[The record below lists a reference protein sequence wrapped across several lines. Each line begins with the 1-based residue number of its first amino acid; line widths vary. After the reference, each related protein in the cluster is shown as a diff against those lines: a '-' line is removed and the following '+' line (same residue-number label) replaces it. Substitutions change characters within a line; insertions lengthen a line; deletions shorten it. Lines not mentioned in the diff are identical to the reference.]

1 MKSYDQIIDVEL
13 TTDQVL
19 LVLAMIATSVSSVG
33 EWMKQH
39 PNDKENIE
47 EIEDTIK
54 DMKKLKEVFDNARIR
69 IEKSWEK

>member
-1 MKSYDQIIDVEL
+1 MKPYDQIIDIEL

-47 EIEDTIK
+47 EIKDTIE
-54 DMKKLKEVFDNARIR
+54 DMRKLKEVFDNARIR
-69 IEKSWEK
+69 IEKTWEK

>member
-1 MKSYDQIIDVEL
+1 MKPYDQIIDVEL

-39 PNDKENIE
+39 PNDRENIE
-47 EIEDTIK
+47 EIEDTIE

>member
-1 MKSYDQIIDVEL
+1 MKPYDQIIDVEL

-47 EIEDTIK
+47 EIKDTIE

>member
-47 EIEDTIK
+47 EIKDTIE
-54 DMKKLKEVFDNARIR
+54 DMRKLKEVFDNARIR

>member
-1 MKSYDQIIDVEL
+1 MKPYDQIIDIEL

-19 LVLAMIATSVSSVG
+19 LVLAMITTSVSSIG

-54 DMKKLKEVFDNARIR
+54 DMRKLKEVFDNARIR

>member
-1 MKSYDQIIDVEL
+1 MKPYDQIIDVEL

-19 LVLAMIATSVSSVG
+19 LVLAMIATSVSSIG

-47 EIEDTIK
+47 EIEDTIE
-54 DMKKLKEVFDNARIR
+54 DMRKLKEVFDNARIR

>member
-1 MKSYDQIIDVEL
+1 MKPYDQIIDIEL

-19 LVLAMIATSVSSVG
+19 LVLAMIATSVSSIG
-33 EWMKQH
+33 EWMKEH

-54 DMKKLKEVFDNARIR
+54 DMRKLKEVFDNARVR
-69 IEKSWEK
+69 IEKTWER

>member
-1 MKSYDQIIDVEL
+1 MKPYDQIIDVEL

-19 LVLAMIATSVSSVG
+19 LVLAMITTSVSSIG

-39 PNDKENIE
+39 PNDRENIE

-54 DMKKLKEVFDNARIR
+54 DMRKLKEVFDNARIR
-69 IEKSWEK
+69 IEKTWEK

>member
-1 MKSYDQIIDVEL
+1 MKPYDQIIDVEL

-19 LVLAMIATSVSSVG
+19 LVLAMIATSVSSIG

-39 PNDKENIE
+39 PNDRENIE
-47 EIEDTIK
+47 EIEDTIE
-54 DMKKLKEVFDNARIR
+54 DMRKLKEVFDNARIR

>member
-1 MKSYDQIIDVEL
+1 MKPYDQIIDVEL

-19 LVLAMIATSVSSVG
+19 LVLARIATSVSSIG

-39 PNDKENIE
+39 PNDRENIE

-54 DMKKLKEVFDNARIR
+54 DMRKLKEVFDNARIR
-69 IEKSWEK
+69 IEKTWES

>member
-1 MKSYDQIIDVEL
+1 MKPYDQIIDIEL

-19 LVLAMIATSVSSVG
+19 LVLAMIATSVSSIG

-47 EIEDTIK
+47 EIEDTIE
-54 DMKKLKEVFDNARIR
+54 DMRKLKEVFDNARIR
-69 IEKSWEK
+69 IEKTWEK

>member
-19 LVLAMIATSVSSVG
+19 LVLAMIATSVSSIG

-39 PNDKENIE
+39 PNDRENIE
-47 EIEDTIK
+47 EIKDTVK
-54 DMKKLKEVFDNARIR
+54 DMRKLKEVFDNARIR

>member
-1 MKSYDQIIDVEL
+1 MKPYNQIVDIEL

-19 LVLAMIATSVSSVG
+19 LVLAMIATSVSGVE

-39 PNDKENIE
+39 PNDKESIE
-47 EIEDTIK
+47 EIEDTIE
-54 DMKKLKEVFDNARIR
+54 DIRKLKEVFDNARIR

>member
-1 MKSYDQIIDVEL
+1 MKPYDQIIDVEL

-19 LVLAMIATSVSSVG
+19 LVLAMIATSVSSIG

-39 PNDKENIE
+39 PNDRENIE

-54 DMKKLKEVFDNARIR
+54 DMRKLKEVFDNARIR
-69 IEKSWEK
+69 IEKTWER

>member
-1 MKSYDQIIDVEL
+1 MRPYDQIIDVEL
-13 TTDQVL
+13 TTDQIL

-39 PNDKENIE
+39 PDDKENIE
-47 EIEDTIK
+47 EIKDTIK
-54 DMKKLKEVFDNARIR
+54 DMRKLKEVFDNARIR

>member
-1 MKSYDQIIDVEL
+1 MRPYDQIIDVEL

-19 LVLAMIATSVSSVG
+19 LVLAMIATSVSSIG

-47 EIEDTIK
+47 EIKDTIE
-54 DMKKLKEVFDNARIR
+54 DMRKLKEVFDNARIR

>member
-1 MKSYDQIIDVEL
+1 MKPYDQIIDVEL

-39 PNDKENIE
+39 PNDRENIE

-54 DMKKLKEVFDNARIR
+54 DMRKLKEVFDNARIR

>member
-1 MKSYDQIIDVEL
+1 MKPYDQIIDVEL

-47 EIEDTIK
+47 EIEDTIE
-54 DMKKLKEVFDNARIR
+54 DMRKLKEVFDNARIR

>member
-1 MKSYDQIIDVEL
+1 MKPYDQIIDVEL

-33 EWMKQH
+33 EWIKQH

-47 EIEDTIK
+47 EIKDTIE
-54 DMKKLKEVFDNARIR
+54 DMRKLKEVFDNACIR

>member
-1 MKSYDQIIDVEL
+1 MKPYDQIIDVEL

-19 LVLAMIATSVSSVG
+19 LVLAMIATSASSVG

-39 PNDKENIE
+39 ANDKENIE
-47 EIEDTIK
+47 EIEDTIE
-54 DMKKLKEVFDNARIR
+54 DMRKLKEVFDNARIR

>member
-1 MKSYDQIIDVEL
+1 MRPYDQIIDIEL

-19 LVLAMIATSVSSVG
+19 LVLAMIATSVSGVG

-39 PNDKENIE
+39 PNDKESIE
-47 EIEDTIK
+47 EIKDTIE
-54 DMKKLKEVFDNARIR
+54 DMRKLKEVFDNARIR

>member
-1 MKSYDQIIDVEL
+1 MKPYDQIIDIEL

-19 LVLAMIATSVSSVG
+19 LVLAMIATSVSSIG

-39 PNDKENIE
+39 PNDKESIE
-47 EIEDTIK
+47 EIEDTIE
-54 DMKKLKEVFDNARIR
+54 DMRKLKEVFDNARIR

>member
-1 MKSYDQIIDVEL
+1 MKPYDQIIDVEL

-39 PNDKENIE
+39 PNDRENIE

-54 DMKKLKEVFDNARIR
+54 DMRKLKEVFDNARVR
-69 IEKSWEK
+69 IEKTWER

>member
-1 MKSYDQIIDVEL
+1 MKPYDQIIDVEL

-19 LVLAMIATSVSSVG
+19 LVLAMIATSVSSIG

-39 PNDKENIE
+39 PNDKESIE
-47 EIEDTIK
+47 EIEDTIE
-54 DMKKLKEVFDNARIR
+54 DMRKLKEVFDNARIR

>member
-1 MKSYDQIIDVEL
+1 MKPYDQIIDVEL

-19 LVLAMIATSVSSVG
+19 LVLAMITTSVSSIG

-54 DMKKLKEVFDNARIR
+54 DMRKLKEVFDNARIR
-69 IEKSWEK
+69 IEKTWES

>member
-1 MKSYDQIIDVEL
+1 MRPYDQIIDIEL

-19 LVLAMIATSVSSVG
+19 LVLAMIATSVSSIG

-47 EIEDTIK
+47 EIEDTIE
-54 DMKKLKEVFDNARIR
+54 DMRKLKEVFDNARIR

>member
-54 DMKKLKEVFDNARIR
+54 DMRKLKEVFDNARVR
-69 IEKSWEK
+69 IEKTWER

>member
-1 MKSYDQIIDVEL
+1 MKSYYQIIDVDL
-13 TTDQVL
+13 STDQVL

-33 EWMKQH
+33 EWMKKH

-47 EIEDTIK
+47 EIKDTIE
-54 DMKKLKEVFDNARIR
+54 DMRKLKEVFDNARIR

>member
-1 MKSYDQIIDVEL
+1 MKPYDQIIDVEL

-47 EIEDTIK
+47 EIED
-54 DMKKLKEVFDNARIR
+54 MRKLKEVFDNARIR

>member
-1 MKSYDQIIDVEL
+1 MRQYDQIIDVEL

-19 LVLAMIATSVSSVG
+19 LVLAMIATSVSSIG

-47 EIEDTIK
+47 EIEDTIE
-54 DMKKLKEVFDNARIR
+54 DMRKLKEVFDNARIR

>member
-1 MKSYDQIIDVEL
+1 MKPYDQIIDVEL

-47 EIEDTIK
+47 EIKDTIK
-54 DMKKLKEVFDNARIR
+54 DMRKLKEVFDNARIR
-69 IEKSWEK
+69 IEKTWER

>member
-1 MKSYDQIIDVEL
+1 MKPYDQIIDIEL

-19 LVLAMIATSVSSVG
+19 LVLAMIATSVSSIG

-47 EIEDTIK
+47 EIEDTIE
-54 DMKKLKEVFDNARIR
+54 DMRKLKEVFDNARIR
-69 IEKSWEK
+69 IEKTWER